1 VNPNPLEFALG
12 TDDTSTVLW
21 RYTIVYFLAAST
33 IIPFLTVIGYLVSVM
48 EHAMNGGGSAP
59 EFTGYIEF
67 LKDGVEPAAA
77 LAVLLTA
84 PFLVLS
90 LAFNLSSA
98 LGIIISLPL
107 VAIVYYLSPAV
118 LAEYSRQHNLREMD
132 VSAFATALFSQEYFL
147 AFFAGV
153 GVYIGSTIL
162 GLLITL
168 TVIGGILLP
177 GFVLLGFVAASYCWA
192 IGYQR
197 GIAEDVE

>member
-1 VNPNPLEFALG
+1 VAIHNRLFLSCLHNHSIPHGDWVSGFCDG
-12 TDDTSTVLW
+12 TRNEW
-21 RYTIVYFLAAST
+21 R
-33 IIPFLTVIGYLVSVM
+33 
-48 EHAMNGGGSAP
+48 GSAP

-118 LAEYSRQHNLREMD
+118 LAEYSLGSNLREMD